1 MLFIFSAHMY
11 TPHLPPPLLPSSPL
25 LILLPPTPTP
35 APLSPSP
42 FSPLPSSSINPDY
55 HDALMSLATLLA
67 DQGRLEEGWHYMQR
81 AAAVA
86 TDNAD
91 VYNNLAA
98 YLLRMGRNIIT
109 SFFPPPPPSPL

>member
-1 MLFIFSAHMY
+1 MY
-11 TPHLPPPLLPSSPL
+11 TPHLPLVFSLFPL

-42 FSPLPSSSINPDY
+42 SSPLPSSSINPDY

-67 DQGRLEEGWHYMQR
+67 DQGRLKEGWHYMQR

-109 SFFPPPPPSPL
+109 LSPPPCE